1 MRCYIDIK
9 YVKNFFENK
18 HDVNYMKIQIFI
30 FFIAFLLNVILLEID
45 FYA

>member
-18 HDVNYMKIQIFI
+18 RAVNYMKIQTFI
-30 FFIAFLLNVILLEID
+30 LFITFLLNVILLEID